1 MEEIETRTDNEKL
14 ARQRKLEAQ
23 EARKKEKEDA
33 LRAFQVCPPTRHA
46 AVNETQEDR
55 ERQKKGIR
63 K

>member
-1 MEEIETRTDNEKL
+1 MHSPHDDKAKEVRGTRGEEKRERGC
-14 ARQRKLEAQ
+14 LESLPGLFV
-23 EARKKEKEDA
+23 R
-33 LRAFQVCPPTRHA
+33 PRHA